1 MKIIHYTTGPISVNT
16 FVVYDEETKDCFI
29 LDPGGYKQEIVDK
42 IRELELRPSYII
54 LTHGHGDHIGG
65 IARLNQEFPDIKVVA
80 NKNEVELLEDPSKN
94 DSLEMFGRALSV
106 TPDIL
111 TDDMD
116 TMKVGNME
124 LLFIF
129 TPGHTPGGQSIL
141 VDGHLF
147 AGDTLFRFS
156 VGRTDFWGG
165 SFPQLKKSI
174 VEKLFTLPDDTVVLP
189 GHMGFTTIGE
199 EKKYNPFVI

>member
-65 IARLNQEFPDIKVVA
+65 IARLKQEFPDIKVVA

-174 VEKLFTLPDDTVVLP
+174 V
-189 GHMGFTTIGE
+189 
-199 EKKYNPFVI
+199 

>member
-1 MKIIHYTTGPISVNT
+1 MKILHYETGPIFVNT
-16 FVVYDEETKDCFI
+16 YVVYDEETKDCFI
-29 LDPGGYKQEIVDK
+29 VDPGGYRQEITDK
-42 IRELELRPSYII
+42 INELELKPLYIV

-65 IARLNQEFPDIKVVA
+65 VFRFRKEFPEIKVVA
-80 NKNEVELLEDPSKN
+80 NRNEVDLLEDPMKN
-94 DSLEMFGRALSV
+94 DSSGIFGRDISV

-116 TMKVGNME
+116 TLKVGNME

-189 GHMGFTTIGE
+189 GHMGFTTIGD

>member
-1 MKIIHYTTGPISVNT
+1 MKILHYETGPIYVNT
-16 FVVYDEETKDCFI
+16 YVVYDEETKDCFI
-29 LDPGGYKQEIVDK
+29 VDPGGYRQEITDK
-42 IRELELRPSYII
+42 IKELGLKPEYII
-54 LTHGHGDHIGG
+54 LTHGHSDHIGG
-65 IARLNQEFPDIKVVA
+65 IERFRKEFPEIKVVA
-80 NKNEVELLEDPSKN
+80 NRNEEELLGDAYKN
-94 DSLEMFGRALSV
+94 GSADMFRNPMAV
-106 TPDIL
+106 TADIL
-111 TDDMD
+111 VDDMD
-116 TMKVGNME
+116 TMKIGNME

-174 VEKLFTLPDDTVVLP
+174 VEKLFTLPDDTMVLP

>member
-65 IARLNQEFPDIKVVA
+65 IARLKQEFPDIKVVA
-80 NKNEVELLEDPSKN
+80 NKNEVELLEDSRKN

-199 EKKYNPFVI
+199 EKKYNPFGI

>member
-65 IARLNQEFPDIKVVA
+65 IARLKQEFPDIKVVA
-80 NKNEVELLEDPSKN
+80 NKNEVELLEDPRKN
-94 DSLEMFGRALSV
+94 DSLEMFGKALSV

>member
-1 MKIIHYTTGPISVNT
+1 MNT
-16 FVVYDEETKDCFI
+16 YVVYDEETKDCFI
-29 LDPGGYKQEIVDK
+29 VDPGGYRQEITDK
-42 IRELELRPSYII
+42 INELGLKPEYIV

-65 IARLNQEFPDIKVVA
+65 VFRFQKEFPGIKIVA
-80 NKNEVELLEDPSKN
+80 NKNEAELLGDPMKN
-94 DSLEMFGRALSV
+94 ESAAMFGREMRIV
-106 TPDIL
+106 PDIL

-116 TMKVGNME
+116 TLKVGNME

>member
-1 MKIIHYTTGPISVNT
+1 MKILHYETGPIYVNT
-16 FVVYDEETKDCFI
+16 YVVYDEETRDCFI
-29 LDPGGYKQEIVDK
+29 VDPGGYRQEITDK
-42 IRELELRPSYII
+42 INELGLRPEYII

-65 IARLNQEFPDIKVVA
+65 VERFRQEFPDIKVGA
-80 NKNEVELLEDPSKN
+80 NKNEEELLEDSYKN
-94 DSLEMFGRALSV
+94 GSADMFRKPMTVKA
-106 TPDIL
+106 DIL
-111 TDDMD
+111 VDDMD
-116 TMKVGNME
+116 TMKIGNME

-141 VDGHLF
+141 VDGNLF

-165 SFPQLKKSI
+165 SFPQLKRSI
-174 VEKLFTLPDDTVVLP
+174 VEKLFALPDDTVVLP

>member
-65 IARLNQEFPDIKVVA
+65 IARLKQEFPDIKVVA

>member
-1 MKIIHYTTGPISVNT
+1 MKILHYTTGPISVNT

-29 LDPGGYKQEIVDK
+29 LDPGGYRQDIADK
-42 IRELELRPSYII
+42 IRELELKPSYII

-65 IARLNQEFPDIKVVA
+65 IARLKQEFPDIKVVA
-80 NKNEVELLEDPSKN
+80 NKNEVELLEDPGKN
-94 DSLEMFGRALSV
+94 DSLELFGRPLSI
-106 TPDIL
+106 TPDVL

-116 TMKVGNME
+116 TMKIGNME

>member
-1 MKIIHYTTGPISVNT
+1 MKIIHYTTGPISVST

-65 IARLNQEFPDIKVVA
+65 IARLKQEFPDIKVVA
-80 NKNEVELLEDPSKN
+80 NKNEVELLEDPRKN

-129 TPGHTPGGQSIL
+129 TPGHTE
-141 VDGHLF
+141 
-147 AGDTLFRFS
+147 
-156 VGRTDFWGG
+156 GRTDFWGG